1 MGGIFMKRPFL
12 TVLFF
17 VGLGAVLLGM
27 NLGFFDLGET
37 SWTKLIIP
45 ALLIVMGASSLDSYT
60 KKDRAGM
67 TLLWGLFTFTFGSLV
82 ILGVLDLFEFTYGDW
97 LKLWPI
103 LLVAIGLHQLFK
115 KPAKKKDKGKT
126 IIYTNWDK
134 DDDNHVKK
142 KRRPVESLQF
152 KEQGWEVVP
161 MNRVVNIGSFFFDF
175 SKANIPL
182 GETPIHLSGNVG
194 DVKILVDEDVA
205 IKVTFKSNVLSTD
218 ILDKKENGLRS
229 EVEYETQGYEE
240 AERRVK
246 IFVDYHVLDAKI
258 KRV

>member
-17 VGLGAVLLGM
+17 VGLGAILLGM

-60 KKDRAGM
+60 KKDREGM
-67 TLLWGLFTFTFGSLV
+67 TLLLGLFTFTFGSLV

-126 IIYTNWDK
+126 IIYTIGIK
-134 DDDNHVKK
+134 MMKIML
-142 KRRPVESLQF
+142 KRRE
-152 KEQGWEVVP
+152 
-161 MNRVVNIGSFFFDF
+161 D
-175 SKANIPL
+175 PL
-182 GETPIHLSGNVG
+182 NHFNFWNKVG
-194 DVKILVDEDVA
+194 K
-205 IKVTFKSNVLSTD
+205 
-218 ILDKKENGLRS
+218 
-229 EVEYETQGYEE
+229 
-240 AERRVK
+240 
-246 IFVDYHVLDAKI
+246 
-258 KRV
+258 